1 MQFPMLGFRQ
11 TMSIT
16 RNNSAK
22 NEQEVGFF
30 IYLLDRGA
38 IPPGKQSYVFWS
50 SMFEIDI
57 HLMHKLYIFSGADS
71 VVQKPWSGLLW
82 ILQALVFQCFQTD
95 FREEKT
101 LSWKRYNA

>member
-38 IPPGKQSYVFWS
+38 IPPGKQSYVF
-50 SMFEIDI
+50 
-57 HLMHKLYIFSGADS
+57 
-71 VVQKPWSGLLW
+71 
-82 ILQALVFQCFQTD
+82 
-95 FREEKT
+95 
-101 LSWKRYNA
+101 